1 MPFFFSNTNSLICG
15 MKPTG
20 FSLGSPRQGRPPTT
34 RHPFTLPSN
43 MPLTKYFWTNG

>member
-20 FSLGSPRQGRPPTT
+20 FSLFGPHREARETT
-34 RHPFTLPSN
+34 VQA
-43 MPLTKYFWTNG
+43 